1 MDEFMNVALDEA
13 YAGSAE
19 GGIPIGAAL
28 VGGGTPCGNRSK
40 SQIAKFGRNHAC

>member
-13 YAGSAE
+13 RAGAAE

-28 VGGGTPCGNRSK
+28 AEGNRSE
-40 SQIAKFGRNHAC
+40 SQTAGLSLNNAC